1 MVLAVFGI
9 NNDALNTA
17 VQVVLLFLFVI
28 WGALVFW
35 TYADARR
42 RMDDPLLVVC
52 ATIASLFPFVGTII
66 YMIVRPP
73 EFLDDVRLRE
83 LEMQAAEGRLHALDY
98 HLCPHCEF
106 EVKGDFLRCPNCQRR
121 LKESCRNCSKP
132 LDPHWRLCPYCES
145 EVGSAPPPAASTP
158 AAGKLRRRRETSE
171 AAALDY
177 PPPA

>member
-42 RMDDPLLVVC
+42 RMDDPLLVIC
-52 ATIASLFPFVGTII
+52 ATMASLFPFVGTIV
-66 YMIVRPP
+66 YVIVRPP

-83 LEMQAAEGRLHALDY
+83 LEMQAAETRLHSMDY
-98 HLCPHCEF
+98 QLCPHCDF
-106 EVKGDFLRCPNCQRR
+106 EVKSDFLRCPNCQRR
-121 LKESCRNCSKP
+121 LKDPCRNCGKP
-132 LDPHWRLCPYCES
+132 LDPYWKLCPYCEH
-145 EVGSAPPPAASTP
+145 EVAGAVTQPAT
-158 AAGKLRRRRETSE
+158 AGARSRRRRETSE
-171 AAALDY
+171 AATVDY
-177 PPPA
+177 PPPS